1 MRISDWSSD
10 VCSSDLRHLL
20 LQPRHAHPALAADF
34 AVVGLQ
40 FAVQQ
45 AQQGGLASAVAADQG
60 DAFAGFDGQVDAF
73 EQQRAADA
81 VVDGVQGDQG
91 HAHSV
96 RGCRR
101 QALCGRSAAAYICA
115 ASTTQPAETV
125 MAKKLDKKKEE
136 KKKPEKTLKEQR
148 AEKKEKKAE
157 RKSVV

>member
-10 VCSSDLRHLL
+10 VCSSDL
-20 LQPRHAHPALAADF
+20 
-34 AVVGLQ
+34 G
-40 FAVQQ
+40 
-45 AQQGGLASAVAADQG
+45 AVAADQG

-101 QALCGRSAAAYICA
+101 PALCGRSAAAYICA
-115 ASTTQPAETV
+115 ASTPQPAETV
-125 MAKKLDKKKEE
+125 MTT
-136 KKKPEKTLKEQR
+136 TLATTKEQQKTQ
-148 AEKKEKKAE
+148 EPTPKEKKGR
-157 RKSVV
+157 RK

>member
-125 MAKKLDKKKEE
+125 MAKNLDKKKEE
-136 KKKPEKTLKEQR
+136 KKKPEKTRSEEHTSELQSLMR
-148 AEKKEKKAE
+148 I
-157 RKSVV
+157 SYD

>member
-10 VCSSDLRHLL
+10 VCSSDL
-20 LQPRHAHPALAADF
+20 
-34 AVVGLQ
+34 G
-40 FAVQQ
+40 
-45 AQQGGLASAVAADQG
+45 AVAADQG

-96 RGCRR
+96 RGCRH

-125 MAKKLDKKKEE
+125 MAKNMEKKKEE
-136 KKKPEKTLKEQR
+136 KNKTEKKLKEEHA
-148 AEKKEKKAE
+148 AETEKQE
-157 RKSVV
+157 GD

>member
-1 MRISDWSSD
+1 MIRPPPKSTRTETLFPYTTLFRSGAG
-10 VCSSDLRHLL
+10 RHLL

-101 QALCGRSAAAYICA
+101 PAICGRYAAASLGA
-115 ASTTQPAETV
+115 AATTQPAETV
-125 MAKKLDKKKEE
+125 MAQNLDQKTED
-136 KKKPEKTLKEQR
+136 KKKPEQTQQKQ
-148 AEKKEKKAE
+148 
-157 RKSVV
+157 